1 MADLSQLLGPGTAAL
16 WAGQNQKLEQEKAMA
31 DADRVRAEIEA
42 ARQKMAFDQHE
53 NPLLL
58 ENKRLTNEGL
68 SAGLPGILA
77 DSQSK
82 VLGVDKAKK
91 TQETDIS
98 KINAENLFKGNEAKA
113 KRTKMFGDLFVQFS
127 PLISQIPDAPGAR
140 LTAMQQLMRQAGFP
154 EDSPETSA
162 YGQIL
167 SAVPSS
173 QLPSVLK
180 AIGEGMVKMSSPYI
194 QATDVAK
201 IGADARLEAKEK
213 EVEARVKI
221 EADKLKAKL
230 GQASEKSKT
239 TAKSLIEQVQAGKL
253 TFEKAA
259 TAFEVMAAME
269 DDAEAKQKYSG
280 LARAFEE
287 ANLKAKNATAA
298 GKPDLAGT
306 GIPVQEIKPSLGGGA
321 KPPQGTKEN
330 PIVLK

>member
-68 SAGLPGILA
+68 SAGLSGILA

-98 KINAENLFKGNEAKA
+98 KINAENLFKGDEAKA

-221 EADKLKAKL
+221 EADKLKAK
-230 GQASEKSKT
+230 QAQKNVERNFEAEVEATVNKAR
-239 TAKSLIEQVQAGKL
+239 TAKDKHATLVRASIVADQAGL
-253 TFEKAA
+253 TNLSLRYKQQ
-259 TAFEVMAAME
+259 
-269 DDAEAKQKYSG
+269 AEALRPQ
-280 LARAFEE
+280 AE
-287 ANLKAKNATAA
+287 AEIVTRPP
-298 GKPDLAGT
+298 GVDLPSMGVPTTPRPSIAPPGT
-306 GIPVQEIKPSLGGGA
+306 
-321 KPPQGTKEN
+321 KPPQGTKDN